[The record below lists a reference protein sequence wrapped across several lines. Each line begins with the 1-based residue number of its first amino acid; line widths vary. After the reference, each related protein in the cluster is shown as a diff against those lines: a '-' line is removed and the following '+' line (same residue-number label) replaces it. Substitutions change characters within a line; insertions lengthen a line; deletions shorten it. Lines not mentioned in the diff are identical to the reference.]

1 MNQASLPTVSPSL
14 WTTRSSL
21 VRKTGTWRTAA
32 PHYHATA
39 APCLA
44 ACPVNGRIAEW
55 IGEMRNRNVRRA
67 WEVLV
72 DNNPFPAIAGRIC
85 HHPCESACNRQF
97 HDEAVSICALERV
110 AGDTALAEGWR
121 FAAPAEERR
130 ERVAIVG
137 GGPAGLSAAYQL
149 RRRGIQVALYESRPM
164 LGGLLRY
171 GIPDYRLDK
180 AVLDGE
186 IGRIVDLGIELHL
199 GHAVDSAEA
208 LSSLRASHDAV
219 YLATG
224 ASLAKRLPGLDYG
237 QPWLIDSADFLAAA
251 NSGSPAACG
260 PRVLVIGGGSAAM
273 DVARTARRLGK
284 QVTVLALEPEARLP
298 AQRVEVD
305 EAIEEGVGFVCG
317 AMLRSTQAGA
327 TGLRLQ
333 CVRVHFE
340 PGPKRGEFSV
350 TPVADSA
357 FTLEADA
364 IVPSIGQDAD
374 VARWSAIVS
383 AEGRLLGTDGAWRT
397 SADGIF
403 AGGDVAS
410 MDRFVTQ
417 AVGMGKQA
425 AIEIARYVSGEAAG
439 GGFAVGATVPFN
451 DINPHY
457 YPEAARNDPATAA
470 LAERLQGFG
479 EVQRALSPEEAL
491 AETQRCFSCGTCTHC
506 DNCFYYCPDM
516 AITKTETGYAVKYDY
531 CKGCG
536 LCVEE
541 CPTGSVTMRAEAM
554 L

>member
-1 MNQASLPTVSPSL
+1 MNQALPTVSPTL
-14 WTTRSSL
+14 WTTRSSR

-32 PHYHATA
+32 PHYHATP

-55 IGEMRNRNVRRA
+55 IGEMRNDNLRRA
-67 WEVLV
+67 WDVLV

-97 HDEAVSICALERV
+97 HDQAVSICALERV
-110 AGDTALAEGWR
+110 AGDAALAAGWR
-121 FAAPAEERR
+121 FAPPAEERG

-149 RRRGIQVALYESRPM
+149 RRRGIQVSLFESMPK
-164 LGGLLRY
+164 LGGLMRY

-186 IGRIVDLGIELHL
+186 IGRIVDLGIDLHL
-199 GHAVDSAEA
+199 GHAVGGAEA
-208 LSSLRASHDAV
+208 LQALRERHDAV

-237 QPWLIDSADFLAAA
+237 KAWLIDSAEFLAAA
-251 NSGSPAACG
+251 NSGAPVACG
-260 PRVLVIGGGSAAM
+260 ERVVVVGGGSAAM

-284 QVTVLALEPEARLP
+284 QVTVLALEPEAKLP

-305 EAIEEGVGFVCG
+305 EAVEEGVRFVCG
-317 AMLRSTQAGA
+317 AMLRSTQAGPA
-327 TGLRLQ
+327 GLALE
-333 CVRVHFE
+333 CVRVDFA
-340 PGPKRGEFSV
+340 PGAKRGEFSV
-350 TPVADSA
+350 TPVAGSA

-364 IVPSIGQDAD
+364 VVPSIGQDAD
-374 VARWSAIVS
+374 VERWRALVG
-383 AEGRLLGTDGAWRT
+383 AHGRVLGTDRTWRT
-397 SADGIF
+397 SAEGIF

-425 AIEIARYVSGEAAG
+425 AIEIARYVAGEPAG
-439 GGFAVGATVPFN
+439 DGFEVGATVPFGE
-451 DINPHY
+451 INTHY
-457 YPEAARNDPATAA
+457 YPGAERNEAATAA
-470 LAERLQGFG
+470 PEQRLQGFG
-479 EVQRALSPEEAL
+479 EVQRALTAQQ
-491 AETQRCFSCGTCTHC
+491 AHDETQRCFSCGTCTHC
-506 DNCFYYCPDM
+506 DNCYYYCPDI
-516 AITKTETGYAVKYDY
+516 AIEKTDVGYAVKYDY